1 MKAIVQQS
9 WSEIYNNQILGKELG
24 EQIIEMIRE
33 DGYATTHDG
42 VYHADDVFC
51 ISLIQICLKDDV
63 EFVRTRRETP
73 YFTFDVGNGQFDH
86 HHCDEFRDGEN
97 RQGIFASFGKLWC
110 TLGRTL
116 DLREEVWKEIDEQ
129 FVQPIDHTDNTGVM
143 NPINFAIN
151 ATKHRGIGESDG
163 LLIARAMANEILV
176 ELIESGLQKSRELD
190 KFYEEYE
197 KSRDSKI
204 LHLSRHYTI
213 DRSVYQ
219 SLGIDWIT
227 FPFNDEYT
235 LQAVGKEVL
244 REEYRGLQNHGDII
258 FTHKGGWLA
267 KGKTLEAV
275 LGLL

>member
-1 MKAIVQQS
+1 MKAVKEN
-9 WSEIYNNQILGKELG
+9 WSEIYNNQNLGKELG
-24 EQIIEMIRE
+24 EQIIEMIKR

-51 ISLIQICLKDDV
+51 MSLIQICLKDDV

-73 YFTFDVGNGQFDH
+73 YFTFDVGGGDFDH
-86 HHCDEFRDGEN
+86 HHCDEFRDDEN
-97 RQGIFASFGKLWC
+97 KQGIFASFGKLWC

-116 DLREEVWKEIDEQ
+116 GLREEIWREIDEQ
-129 FVQPIDHTDNTGVM
+129 FVQSIDHTDNTGVM
-143 NPINFAIN
+143 NPINYAIN
-151 ATKHRGIGESDG
+151 ATKHRGIEESDG

-176 ELIESGLQKSRELD
+176 ELIESGLQKSEELN

-197 KSRDSKI
+197 EQGRDSKI
-204 LHLSRHYTI
+204 LHLSRHYI
-213 DRSVYQ
+213 VDRGVYQ

-227 FPFNDEYT
+227 FPSCGEYT
-235 LQAVGKEVL
+235 LQAVGKEIL
-244 REEYRGLQNHGDII
+244 REEHRGLQNQGDII

>member
-1 MKAIVQQS
+1 MEAKVQN
-9 WSEIYNNQILGKELG
+9 WSEIYNNQILGKEIG
-24 EQIIEMIRE
+24 EQIIEMIKK

-42 VYHADDVFC
+42 VYHADDIFC
-51 ISLIQICLKDDV
+51 ISLIQICLKDNV
-63 EFVRTRRETP
+63 EFVRTRQQTP
-73 YFTFDVGNGQFDH
+73 YFTFDVGGGDFDH
-86 HHCDEFRDGEN
+86 HTCDEYRWGDE
-97 RQGIFASFGKLWC
+97 GIFASFGKLWC

-116 DLREEVWKEIDEQ
+116 GLREEIWREIDEQ
-129 FVQPIDHTDNTGVM
+129 FVQPIDHTDNTGIM

-176 ELIESGLQKSRELD
+176 ELIESGLQKSEELN

-197 KSRDSKI
+197 QHSKDSKI
-204 LHLSRHYTI
+204 LHLSRHYTV
-213 DRSVYQ
+213 DRGVYQ

-227 FPFNDEYT
+227 FPFNEEYT
-235 LQAVGKEVL
+235 LQAVGNEVL
-244 REEYRGLQNHGDII
+244 KEEYCGLKNQGDII